1 MMDEKNRRLDVAVA
15 NALGYKVEKTTAV
28 ADPKFWMVSPNGHI
42 PLPRYSAEL
51 CQAWPLIR
59 EAQKR
64 WKCDKQRLVN
74 FVRELPR
81 SPFNLKEDIL
91 ATAIC
96 AAFTQAAN

>member
-1 MMDEKNRRLDVAVA
+1 MIDEKNRRLDVAVA
-15 NALGYKVEKTTAV
+15 TALGHTVDKTTTGP
-28 ADPKFWMVSPNGHI
+28 DPKFWIVSPKGHT
-42 PLPRYSAEL
+42 PLPRYSSEL

-64 WKCDKQRLVN
+64 WKCDRTRLVN